1 MPPRRAGLDA
11 ILARETAEL
20 DARTGAAD
28 DSATDASPAS
38 SDTVARSTRPA
49 ISARDSEYTT
59 SSGRRRT
66 RRRTRLPEPMD
77 SRSWYMTRAAAD
89 SLSGHVDDLFF
100 ETRAPKWMILSVL
113 VAVVMRHTDEVRGE
127 LAARLAARQQT

>member
-1 MPPRRAGLDA
+1 
-11 ILARETAEL
+11 
-20 DARTGAAD
+20 
-28 DSATDASPAS
+28 
-38 SDTVARSTRPA
+38 
-49 ISARDSEYTT
+49 
-59 SSGRRRT
+59 
-66 RRRTRLPEPMD
+66 MD

-89 SLSGHVDDLFF
+89 CLSGHVDDLFF